1 MIALTVAI
9 RPIKGYNLDRIY
21 KRGGTMPS
29 NAPIGFLDSGVG
41 GVSVLNAARKALP
54 NEDFI
59 LYGDSANA
67 PYGTKSEEQ
76 VIDLVRN
83 AAHILM
89 QQGIKAL
96 VIACNTATGIALE
109 TMQKELPIPV
119 VGILPA
125 IRPAQKLRK
134 EGDILVMGTPNTVKT
149 AAVKKL
155 METDGEHVHLL
166 GCPGLMEFVEKGE
179 LQGLL
184 LHAHLQQLLAPYLD
198 KQIDVVALGCTHYP
212 FLQSAIAEFF
222 PESTQYIDGSVLT
235 LEELNAELTR
245 LDLYT
250 DKTAPGTTRF
260 MTSNG
265 EETIRLMEMLASR

>member
-1 MIALTVAI
+1 
-9 RPIKGYNLDRIY
+9 
-21 KRGGTMPS
+21 MPS

-155 METDGEHVHLL
+155 METDLSTGDGVVSIISPFHPTAKAYVGICKALPCRLAEVYLMFVLL
-166 GCPGLMEFVEKGE
+166 A
-179 LQGLL
+179 LL
-184 LHAHLQQLLAPYLD
+184 LIVWRVKICVSRKAQD
-198 KQIDVVALGCTHYP
+198 GRVA
-212 FLQSAIAEFF
+212 I
-222 PESTQYIDGSVLT
+222 
-235 LEELNAELTR
+235 
-245 LDLYT
+245 
-250 DKTAPGTTRF
+250 TA
-260 MTSNG
+260 
-265 EETIRLMEMLASR
+265 